1 MRKKLLVFG
10 FVVAMLLVGCK
21 TTEEAAQDA
30 DVIVVQPTKE
40 PVLSPEQS
48 PMAQTN
54 ATQMPAEP
62 TDVPEQLTPTQAAPT
77 TLPTP
82 TLMPTPTL
90 TPTPTPTPTKA
101 PVNTPSPTPTPT
113 KAPVN
118 TSTPT
123 PTPTKAPVQTV
134 STLEQVTVNGKKIS
148 VGDSVRTLTATLGTP
163 VRKDNADGN
172 FTYYVYNK
180 DYKNFS
186 MVAISNAEQK
196 VVGFFVCSV
205 NLTYGGLSSAS
216 TLSSFQSKYSA
227 AEALS
232 DIGARMLEDSAGTS
246 VFFFDIHNDSKLYA
260 VSYMA
265 SAVSFE
271 ETNASTQTAV
281 EREILDIC
289 NAYRARYGVAS
300 LTWSSDAAAIAKAY
314 AKKMA
319 AEDFFSHT
327 SPDGSTMASRC
338 ESINYRTLGEN
349 IIANYMLLGHL
360 RWQISGS
367 VANATGWIASSGHR
381 GNILNDAFTHLGVG
395 IAGGSNSTYKDY
407 GVQVF
412 YAPR

>member
-101 PVNTPSPTPTPT
+101 PVNTSTPTPT

-123 PTPTKAPVQTV
+123 PTKAPIQTV

-148 VGDSVRTLTATLGTP
+148 VGDSVSTLTATLGTP

-205 NLTYGGLSSAS
+205 NLTYGGLSSAA

>member
-101 PVNTPSPTPTPT
+101 PANTPSP
-113 KAPVN
+113 
-118 TSTPT
+118 TPT

-148 VGDSVRTLTATLGTP
+148 VGDSVSTLTATLGTP

-205 NLTYGGLSSAS
+205 NLTYGGLSSAA

-289 NAYRARYGVAS
+289 NAYRARYGVAL

-395 IAGGSNSTYKDY
+395 ITDGSNSTYKDY